1 MKTSRTLLFS
11 ILLAIFAL
19 TSTPAWAGDLKNV
32 TEIVNKA
39 NVVAYYQ
46 GNDGRARV
54 KMTIVDAKGNKRV
67 RKLRIVRKDVK
78 DGGDQYFF
86 VYFKRPADV
95 ARTTFMVHKHVGR
108 DDDRWMYLPALDL
121 VKRISSA
128 DKRTSFVGSHFF
140 YEDISGRP
148 TNADKH
154 KLVKTTD
161 KFYVIRST
169 PKKPGSVEFKSYT
182 VWIDKA
188 TFVPKKAI
196 FINKAGKK
204 YRKME
209 ATKVK
214 TIGGKVTVTSMKVS
228 DLINGGYTINRMTKI
243 KYDIGVPKS
252 IFAERSLRNPPKK
265 YLK

>member
-140 YEDISGRP
+140 TRISQAVPPTPTSTSWSRRP
-148 TNADKH
+148 
-154 KLVKTTD
+154 
-161 KFYVIRST
+161 
-169 PKKPGSVEFKSYT
+169 
-182 VWIDKA
+182 
-188 TFVPKKAI
+188 
-196 FINKAGKK
+196 IN
-204 YRKME
+204 
-209 ATKVK
+209 
-214 TIGGKVTVTSMKVS
+214 SM
-228 DLINGGYTINRMTKI
+228 
-243 KYDIGVPKS
+243 
-252 IFAERSLRNPPKK
+252 
-265 YLK
+265 